1 MISVIIPVYNAEKT
15 LKQCLE
21 SIFRQ
26 TNSEIEII
34 AVNDGSID
42 DSLAI
47 LRQYADRIKII
58 NQSNAGAPTARNA
71 GFKESRG
78 EQVIFCDA
86 DVIMSPKM
94 LEKMSVAL
102 DENPA
107 AAYAYSSFRF
117 GFKKFR
123 LWPFDAIKLRQMPY
137 IHTTS
142 LIRREF
148 FSGFDESL
156 KKFQDW
162 DLWLT
167 ILERGGE
174 GVWLDEVLFAV
185 KSGGTMSVWRPKVF
199 YHLPWPKSVRH
210 YDEAKEIIKKKHK
223 II

>member
-185 KSGGTMSVWRPKVF
+185 KSGGTMSAWLPKIS
-199 YHLPWPKSVRH
+199 YRLPWLKTVRQ